1 MKSILNKKLALLPLA
16 AFCLFT
22 GSSWSQEVDQA
33 WMVRA
38 RAVEL
43 NWANQQNNGLDTTQV
58 TAQKTAIPEVDI
70 SYFLQKNIALELSL
84 TYPQTVNIDVA
95 GTGAGQLKG
104 LPPSVV
110 LQYYFSDLG
119 AIKPYIGLGINYT
132 RFSNVNILNG
142 AASVNANSTGAVG
155 QAGFDYMI
163 DKNWGVNVDIKY
175 IQMKTDVYV
184 GTKNIGQLGLNPTSY
199 ALGATYRF

>member
-1 MKSILNKKLALLPLA
+1 MKNILNKKLALLPLA
-16 AFCLFT
+16 ALSLFT
-22 GSSWSQEVDQA
+22 ASAWSETVDQA
-33 WMVRA
+33 WLVRA

-43 NWANQQNNGLDTTQV
+43 NWANQQNNGLDATQV

-95 GTGAGQLKG
+95 GNGAGQLKA
-104 LPPSVV
+104 LPPSLV
-110 LQYYFSDLG
+110 LQYHFSDTG
-119 AIKPYIGLGINYT
+119 ALKPYLGVGVNYT
-132 RFSNVNILNG
+132 RLSNVNILNG
-142 AASVNANSTGAVG
+142 AASVNSNSTGAVA
-155 QAGFDYMI
+155 QAGFDYMV
-163 DKNWGVNVDIKY
+163 DKNWGVNFDIKY
-175 IQMKTDVYV
+175 IQMKTDVAV